1 MSRPEE
7 RESRP
12 VRGGLESHKLQR
24 KPISQR
30 ARLKREVFC
39 HLYAW
44 LETGNEN
51 SLRLALSKGDALATG
66 SHAGKRPR

>member
-1 MSRPEE
+1 MSGPQN
-7 RESRP
+7 RESPP
-12 VRGGLESHKLQR
+12 VRGGLKSQELPG
-24 KPISQR
+24 KPTRQR
-30 ARLKREVFC
+30 AKLKREIFC

-44 LETGNEN
+44 LETGNEY